1 MNDHPLIELATR
13 KGVLREGL
21 GYGAQRSQ
29 LAALA
34 TQLTGTSYLHAGE
47 ALDTARMALANHL
60 HALPDH
66 TAELDAF

>member
-34 TQLTGTSYLHAGE
+34 TRLTGTSYLHAGE
-47 ALDTARMALANHL
+47 ALDTAGPAIAAHL
-60 HALPDH
+60 NNLPDDL
-66 TAELDAF
+66 TEDAF